1 LVSPEHSVNTTWY
14 LDVNRWARESGWA
27 HGIMAT
33 YSHLLGVGLLALCL
47 LGAWWW
53 ARRAAQPARSVAGV
67 LWAAGGTVVAWVIGH
82 YVLKPLI
89 AERRPYLV
97 LAHVEV
103 LLTRTHGYSFPSGHA
118 TVAGGV
124 IIGLLLARRWGAAT
138 AAIVLGLLLG
148 FGRIYTG
155 MHYPFDV
162 LGGLFIGGVV
172 VAALWPVATSL
183 LTRIDELLLTTALS
197 PLVASG
203 GPAHPA
209 VPSPG
214 PGRHS
219 PGASRGV
226 PTIPAGRAGGA
237 GDALLD
243 SPPDTEHSPP
253 SQAP

>member
-1 LVSPEHSVNTTWY
+1 VSPAHSANTTWY

-53 ARRAAQPARSVAGV
+53 ARRAAQPARAVAGV

-124 IIGLLLARRWGAAT
+124 IIGLLLARRWVAAT

-183 LTRIDELLLTTALS
+183 LTRFDELLLTTALS